1 MRTAVIGRFFNISRN
16 LWREPETE
24 LKLYYVPNGGE
35 FPDGKIQEYGELREY
50 SCDFKNDGSFEFAV
64 TAESEGEY
72 SFCISIVKDGVTM
85 LDLANFS
92 CYALD
97 SDLYALRPYNGDT
110 HVHTC
115 FSRCGSINE
124 EPPYVTAFGRK
135 RCLDFMFITDHLQ
148 CDPSVTADSAL
159 ENFGSDYRVYPGEEY
174 HVPKIGWRFFIRL
187 SIHIQRFISLH
198 WEHRRAL

>member
-92 CYALD
+92 CYAL
-97 SDLYALRPYNGDT
+97 
-110 HVHTC
+110 
-115 FSRCGSINE
+115 
-124 EPPYVTAFGRK
+124 
-135 RCLDFMFITDHLQ
+135 
-148 CDPSVTADSAL
+148 
-159 ENFGSDYRVYPGEEY
+159 GSDYRVYPGEEY
-174 HVPKIGWRFFIRL
+174 HVPKIGWRFFIRQ

-198 WEHRRAL
+198 